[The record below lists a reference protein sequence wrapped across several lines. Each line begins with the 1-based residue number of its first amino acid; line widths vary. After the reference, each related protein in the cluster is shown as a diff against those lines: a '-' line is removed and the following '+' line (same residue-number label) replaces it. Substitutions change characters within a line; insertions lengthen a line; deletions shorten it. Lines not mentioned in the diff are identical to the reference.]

1 MITIERQKM
10 KIDWEKI
17 TNLKFWYIVA
27 FFVVGYPCY
36 YLMERDI
43 ELPLSVHYWLP
54 FLIIIV
60 GYIHVKFFHKIP

>member
-1 MITIERQKM
+1 M
-10 KIDWEKI
+10 KIDWKKI

-36 YLMERDI
+36 YLLEEDI
-43 ELPLSVHYWLP
+43 ELPLNIEAWLP

-60 GYIHVKFFHKIP
+60 GYIHVKFFHKLP